1 MTGAREIVTD
11 AAVIA
16 SALEAV
22 AFVVIYVRRV
32 NWRDPM
38 GRHIVA
44 FVGSLA
50 AVLVLSVI
58 RIFAA
63 DATWFAWTRTI
74 VLLSVPVTFG
84 QRLFAVLRPDRFDY
98 PTRRKD

>member
-1 MTGAREIVTD
+1 MGAREIVTD
-11 AAVIA
+11 AAVIV

-32 NWRDPM
+32 DWRDPM
-38 GRHIVA
+38 GRHIMA

-50 AVLVLSVI
+50 AVLVLSAI

-63 DATWFAWTRTI
+63 DAAWFAWTRTVI
-74 VLLSVPVTFG
+74 LLTVPVTFG
-84 QRLFAVLRPDRFDY
+84 QRLLAVLRPERFSR
-98 PTRRKD
+98 PTSRKD